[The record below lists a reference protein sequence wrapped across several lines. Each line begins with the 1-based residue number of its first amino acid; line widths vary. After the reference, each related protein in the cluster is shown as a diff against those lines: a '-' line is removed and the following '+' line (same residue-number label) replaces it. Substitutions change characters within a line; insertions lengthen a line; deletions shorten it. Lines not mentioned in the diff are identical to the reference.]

1 MPSEIAVLL
10 LVIIG
15 MPFFWGVWV
24 VFMQFRLDRQIRRSI
39 QASAQAPLTAEASDQ
54 DDDSAENR
62 PFYNIISA
70 DEFIA
75 ILRDPRAKFERKRK
89 AVETLCYGYGLIR
102 ADQQAVLRGLLRDE
116 VLSLTEADMQKKPLV
131 AYHFLLLC
139 AQKKLDEVEL
149 AE

>member
-24 VFMQFRLDRQIRRSI
+24 VFMQFRFDRQIRRSI
-39 QASAQAPLTAEASDQ
+39 QASAQAIEESEAG
-54 DDDSAENR
+54 DDPAENR

-75 ILRDPRAKFERKRK
+75 TLRDPRARFERKRK
-89 AVETLCYGYGLIR
+89 AVETLCYGHGLIR

-116 VLSLTEADMQKKPLV
+116 VLRLTEADMQKKPLV